1 MNRRIAA
8 AAAGGTAIAGA
19 AAALAPQHAFS
30 GARVL
35 TAAVAAVTGAL
46 VLLAVAP
53 VVRREVRP
61 TDLDRR
67 AGTGAPALDP
77 HGLRDARRDLG
88 RASAAG
94 AVPPEVWDR
103 LVVAATL
110 RLQGI
115 GVDVE
120 TDRGRA
126 AIGEVLTAPTA
137 TLLGAVP
144 VRGSDR
150 DPQRVA
156 SVVHRTLDELDQLAR
171 STGGPHG
178 RR

>member
-8 AAAGGTAIAGA
+8 AAAAGTVIAGTTA
-19 AAALAPQHAFS
+19 AIAPQHAFS
-30 GARVL
+30 AARVL
-35 TAAVAAVTGAL
+35 AAAVAVVTGTL

-88 RASAAG
+88 RPAAAG
-94 AVPPEVWDR
+94 AVPPAVWDR
-103 LVVAATL
+103 LVVAAAL

-120 TDRGRA
+120 TERGRA
-126 AIGEVLTAPTA
+126 AIGEILSPSTAA
-137 TLLGAVP
+137 LLGAAP
-144 VRGSDR
+144 GRGSER
-150 DPQRVA
+150 DPQRVS
-156 SVVHRTLDELDQLAR
+156 SVVHRTLDELEQLAR
-171 STGGPHG
+171 PTGGPHG

>member
-8 AAAGGTAIAGA
+8 AAAAGATIAGA

-30 GARVL
+30 AARVL
-35 TAAVAAVTGAL
+35 AVAVAVVTGAL

-53 VVRREVRP
+53 VVRREAHL

-67 AGTGAPALDP
+67 TGSGAPALDP

-88 RASAAG
+88 RPAASG

-126 AIGEVLTAPTA
+126 AIGEVLSAPA
-137 TLLGAVP
+137 LTLLGAAP

-150 DPQRVA
+150 DPQRVSA
-156 SVVHRTLDELDQLAR
+156 VVHRTLDELDQLAR
-171 STGGPHG
+171 PTGGSHG